1 MLQIPLGKVT
11 DKQQNTQIVPQN
23 GLATY
28 MDATFSIGELQQD
41 PKKNTRIIVLDP
53 KQIKLKRT

>member
-11 DKQQNTQIVPQN
+11 DKQNTQILPQN